1 MDGRYR
7 EVRPVR
13 NGHRQNTA
21 GFLVVSVAEV
31 LTALADPTRRDL
43 LELLSV
49 RGEATATVLADDLPI
64 SRQAVAQHLAVLDE
78 VGLVVGHRQ
87 GRENRFV
94 VCPQPLDEMARWMA
108 QLSQQW
114 DTRLRAI
121 SPIAEAA
128 HQPPPHQ
135 PPRSEERRVGK
146 ELRSR

>member
-1 MDGRYR
+1 
-7 EVRPVR
+7 
-13 NGHRQNTA
+13 
-21 GFLVVSVAEV
+21 VSVAEV

-87 GRENRFV
+87 GREHRFV

-114 DTRLRAI
+114 DRRLRAI
-121 SPIAEAA
+121 QRIAEAA
-128 HQPPPHQ
+128 Q
-135 PPRSEERRVGK
+135 RV
-146 ELRSR
+146 SP